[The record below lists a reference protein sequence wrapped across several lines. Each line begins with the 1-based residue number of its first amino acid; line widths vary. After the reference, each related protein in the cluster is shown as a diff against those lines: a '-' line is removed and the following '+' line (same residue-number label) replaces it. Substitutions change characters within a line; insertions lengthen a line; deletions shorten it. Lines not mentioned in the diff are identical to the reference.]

1 MRITHG
7 RVGLIAACAALIG
20 AAACNKDGSAVADDA
35 LVRDLAAAGAAG
47 AAGASGLELAPRTTQ
62 SQVVVSAI
70 EAGETSA
77 PKRATPKQ
85 APRPASHAAPHLAKQ
100 QLPAPTAKPSP
111 VVAEAPSAPPAAEPV
126 PARAPVVTRPAP
138 APAQQPQQRGVYKTE
153 GEIFRQMPWIRP

>member
-1 MRITHG
+1 MMRITHG

-20 AAACNKDGSAVADDA
+20 AAACNREGSAVADDA

-47 AAGASGLELAPRTTQ
+47 ASGLELAPSTTR

-85 APRPASHAAPHLAKQ
+85 APRATSHAAPHAAKQ
-100 QLPAPTAKPSP
+100 QLPNATPKPSP
-111 VVAEAPSAPPAAEPV
+111 VVAEAPSVPPATEPA
-126 PARAPVVTRPAP
+126 PAPAPVITRP
-138 APAQQPQQRGVYKTE
+138 APAQQPQQHGVYKTE
-153 GEIFRQMPWIRP
+153 AEIFRQMPWIRP

>member
-20 AAACNKDGSAVADDA
+20 AAACNREGSAVADDA

-47 AAGASGLELAPRTTQ
+47 ASGLELAPSTTR

-85 APRPASHAAPHLAKQ
+85 APRPSSHATVHAAKQ

-111 VVAEAPSAPPAAEPV
+111 AVAEAPSAPPAAEPV
-126 PARAPVVTRPAP
+126 PAPAPVATRPAA

-153 GEIFRQMPWIRP
+153 AEIFHQMPWIRP